1 VQSSPPW
8 LIVVEDRQLL
18 GRGFGAW
25 SRPAVF
31 FLLRSIAALPRL
43 PLLRLLRLMRMMRMM
58 LRHRRRRRRRRRWL
72 VVVALC
78 CFPGPL
84 GGTMACCRALVPLCH
99 APGGGR
105 ALVTQL
111 CSGGWGLA
119 ATTTTTAT
127 ATTATTSIAGKQTK
141 AVGGLGVLLSSHAI
155 IGTNFGVLL
164 SSYAVIGTNLGAAV
178 ALALA
183 LVDG

>member
-1 VQSSPPW
+1 MRWRGWRRGWPSPCRLVQSSPPW

-31 FLLRSIAALPRL
+31 ILLRSIAALPRL

-119 ATTTTTAT
+119 ATTTTT
-127 ATTATTSIAGKQTK
+127 TTATPTIAGKQTK
-141 AVGGLGVLLSSHAI
+141 AVGWLGVLLSSH
-155 IGTNFGVLL
+155 
-164 SSYAVIGTNLGAAV
+164 AVIGTNLGAAV